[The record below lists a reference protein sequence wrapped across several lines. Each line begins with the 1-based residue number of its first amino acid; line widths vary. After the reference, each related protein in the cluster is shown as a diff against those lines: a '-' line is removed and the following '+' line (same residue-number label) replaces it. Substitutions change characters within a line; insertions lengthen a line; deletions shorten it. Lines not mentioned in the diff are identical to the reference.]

1 MRNRHYYKNTGSEKT
16 KLESTL
22 MTATAILADDE
33 TLVRELLRSRL
44 SQAWPELQILGEA
57 SDGQEAI
64 DLVAQYAPQIAFLDI
79 RMPERNG
86 LQVAKVISARCHV
99 VFLTAY
105 DEYAVEAFEKGAV
118 DYLLKPVAL
127 DRLVLTVQRLKAR
140 LLEKPVDMSDL
151 MARIDAR
158 VQNPASTPITQ
169 APAQPERLKWI
180 QASVGRELRMIAI
193 DDVVY
198 FKADEKYVVVR
209 TRDTEAVIRTPLKEL
224 TDALDPELF
233 WAVHRAVI
241 VNVRMIDAIEKDV
254 LGHLAVRLKGL
265 TERLPVSRTHAP
277 RFKGM

>member
-1 MRNRHYYKNTGSEKT
+1 MI
-16 KLESTL
+16 
-22 MTATAILADDE
+22 ATAILADDE

-44 SQAWPELQILGEA
+44 SQAWPDLQILGEA

-64 DLVAQYAPQIAFLDI
+64 ELVAQHAPQIAFLDI

-86 LQVAKVISARCHV
+86 LQVAQVISSRCHV

-105 DEYAVEAFEKGAV
+105 DEYAVEAFERGAV

-127 DRLVLTVQRLKAR
+127 DRLNLTVQRLKAR
-140 LLEKPVDMSDL
+140 LSDKPVDMAEL
-151 MARIDAR
+151 MAHIDAR
-158 VQNPASTPITQ
+158 VHTRASTTPSHHV
-169 APAQPERLKWI
+169 AAQPERLKWI
-180 QASVGRELRMIAI
+180 QASIGRELRMIAI

-209 TRDTEAVIRTPLKEL
+209 TRDAEAVIRTPLKEL
-224 TDALDPELF
+224 TDSLDPDIF

-254 LGHLAVRLKGL
+254 LGRLAVRLKGL

>member
-1 MRNRHYYKNTGSEKT
+1 MN
-16 KLESTL
+16 
-22 MTATAILADDE
+22 ATAILADDE

-44 SQAWPELQILGEA
+44 AQAWPDLQILGEA

-64 DLVAQYAPQIAFLDI
+64 EMVAQHAPQIAFLDI

-86 LQVAKVISARCHV
+86 LQVAQVISSRCHV

-105 DEYAVEAFEKGAV
+105 DEYAIEAFERGAV

-127 DRLVLTVQRLKAR
+127 DRLNITVQRLKAR
-140 LLEKPVDMSDL
+140 LTQKPVDMADL
-151 MARIDAR
+151 IAQIDAR
-158 VQNPASTPITQ
+158 VKSTTASSTTTQ
-169 APAQPERLKWI
+169 IPPGPERLKWI
-180 QASVGRELRMIAI
+180 QASIGRELRMIAI

-209 TRDTEAVIRTPLKEL
+209 TRDAEAVIRTPLKEL
-224 TDALDPELF
+224 TDSLDPDIF

-254 LGHLAVRLKGL
+254 LGRLAVRLKGL

>member
-1 MRNRHYYKNTGSEKT
+1 
-16 KLESTL
+16 

-57 SDGQEAI
+57 GDGQEAI
-64 DLVAQYAPQIAFLDI
+64 ELVAQHSPQIAFLDI

-105 DEYAVEAFEKGAV
+105 DEYAIEAFERGAV

-127 DRLVLTVQRLKAR
+127 DRLALTVERLKRRVA
-140 LLEKPVDMSDL
+140 EKPIDMSDL

-158 VQNPASTPITQ
+158 VQQPATGTTG
-169 APAQPERLKWI
+169 AQPERLKWI

-224 TDALDPELF
+224 TDSLDPDIF

-254 LGHLAVRLKGL
+254 LGRLAVRLKGL

>member
-1 MRNRHYYKNTGSEKT
+1 MI
-16 KLESTL
+16 
-22 MTATAILADDE
+22 ATAILADDE

-44 SQAWPELQILGEA
+44 SQAWPELKILGEA

-64 DLVAQYAPQIAFLDI
+64 ELVAQHAPQIAFLDI

-86 LQVAKVISARCHV
+86 LQVAQVISSRCHV

-105 DEYAVEAFEKGAV
+105 DEYAIEAFERGAV

-127 DRLVLTVQRLKAR
+127 DRLSLTVQRLKAR
-140 LLEKPVDMSDL
+140 LSDKPVDMAEL
-151 MARIDAR
+151 MAHIDAR
-158 VQNPASTPITQ
+158 VHNRSSVTPLNHV
-169 APAQPERLKWI
+169 APQPERLKWI
-180 QASVGRELRMIAI
+180 QASIGRELRMIAI

-209 TRDTEAVIRTPLKEL
+209 TRDAEAVIRTPLKEL
-224 TDALDPELF
+224 TDSLDPDIF

-254 LGHLAVRLKGL
+254 LGRLAVRLKGL

>member
-1 MRNRHYYKNTGSEKT
+1 MN
-16 KLESTL
+16 
-22 MTATAILADDE
+22 ATAILADDE

-44 SQAWPELQILGEA
+44 AQAWPDLQILGEA

-64 DLVAQYAPQIAFLDI
+64 EMVAQHAPQIAFLDI

-86 LQVAKVISARCHV
+86 LQVAQVISSRCHV

-105 DEYAVEAFEKGAV
+105 DEYAIEAFERGAV

-127 DRLVLTVQRLKAR
+127 DRLNITVQRLKAR
-140 LLEKPVDMSDL
+140 LTQKPVDMADL
-151 MARIDAR
+151 IAQIDAR
-158 VQNPASTPITQ
+158 VKSTTASSATTQ
-169 APAQPERLKWI
+169 KPPGPERLKWI
-180 QASVGRELRMIAI
+180 QASIGRELRMIAI

-209 TRDTEAVIRTPLKEL
+209 TRDAEAVIRTPLKEL
-224 TDALDPELF
+224 TDSLDPDIF

-254 LGHLAVRLKGL
+254 LGRLAVRLKGL

>member
-1 MRNRHYYKNTGSEKT
+1 MI
-16 KLESTL
+16 
-22 MTATAILADDE
+22 ATAILADDE

-44 SQAWPELQILGEA
+44 SQAWPDLQILGEA

-64 DLVAQYAPQIAFLDI
+64 ELVAQHAPQIAFLDI

-86 LQVAKVISARCHV
+86 LQVAQVISSRCHV

-105 DEYAVEAFEKGAV
+105 DEYAVEAFERGAV

-127 DRLVLTVQRLKAR
+127 DRLNLTVQRLKAR
-140 LLEKPVDMSDL
+140 LSDKPVDMAEL
-151 MARIDAR
+151 MAHIDAR
-158 VQNPASTPITQ
+158 VHTRTSTTPSHHV
-169 APAQPERLKWI
+169 AAQPERLKWI
-180 QASVGRELRMIAI
+180 QASIGRELRMIAI

-209 TRDTEAVIRTPLKEL
+209 TRDAEAVIRTPLKEL
-224 TDALDPELF
+224 TDSLDPDIF

-254 LGHLAVRLKGL
+254 LGRLAVRLKGL

>member
-1 MRNRHYYKNTGSEKT
+1 MI
-16 KLESTL
+16 
-22 MTATAILADDE
+22 ATAILADDE

-44 SQAWPELQILGEA
+44 AQAWPELQILGEA

-64 DLVAQYAPQIAFLDI
+64 DMVVQHAPQIAFLDI

-86 LQVAKVISARCHV
+86 LQVAQVISSRCHV

-105 DEYAVEAFEKGAV
+105 DEYAIEAFERGAV

-127 DRLVLTVQRLKAR
+127 DRLSMTVNRLKAR
-140 LLEKPVDMSDL
+140 LSDKPIDMAEL

-158 VQNPASTPITQ
+158 VQNKAAAPTPATASTP
-169 APAQPERLKWI
+169 QPERLKWI
-180 QASVGRELRMIAI
+180 QASIGRELRMIAI

-209 TRDTEAVIRTPLKEL
+209 TRDAEAVIRTPLKEL
-224 TDALDPELF
+224 TDSLDPDIF

-254 LGHLAVRLKGL
+254 LGRMAVRLKGL
-265 TERLPVSRTHAP
+265 AERLPVSRTHAP

>member
-1 MRNRHYYKNTGSEKT
+1 MI
-16 KLESTL
+16 
-22 MTATAILADDE
+22 ATAILADDE

-44 SQAWPELQILGEA
+44 AQAWPELQILGEA

-64 DLVAQYAPQIAFLDI
+64 EMVAQHAPQIAFLDI

-86 LQVAKVISARCHV
+86 LQVAQVISSRCHV

-105 DEYAVEAFEKGAV
+105 DEYAIEAFERGAV

-127 DRLVLTVQRLKAR
+127 DRLSLTVQRLKAR
-140 LLEKPVDMSDL
+140 LSDKPVDMAEL

-158 VQNPASTPITQ
+158 VQNQPQLVPIAKI
-169 APAQPERLKWI
+169 APQPERLKWI
-180 QASVGRELRMIAI
+180 QASIGRELRMIAI

-209 TRDTEAVIRTPLKEL
+209 TRDAEAVIRTPLKEL
-224 TDALDPELF
+224 TDSLDPDIF

-254 LGHLAVRLKGL
+254 LGRLAVRLKGL